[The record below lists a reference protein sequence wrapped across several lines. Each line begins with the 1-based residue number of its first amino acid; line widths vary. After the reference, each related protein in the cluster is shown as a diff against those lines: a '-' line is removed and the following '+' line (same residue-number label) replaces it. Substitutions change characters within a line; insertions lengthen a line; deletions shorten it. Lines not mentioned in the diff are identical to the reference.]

1 MTVVRSIEGDTVD
14 LVCWRELGRTAEV
27 VEETLERNPG
37 LAELGPILPTGTPI
51 NLPEA
56 TAAPE
61 ANTRDIVQLWS

>member
-1 MTVVRSIEGDTVD
+1 MTVVTSIEGDTVD

-37 LAELGPILPTGTPI
+37 LAARGAILPTGTPI
-51 NLPEA
+51 ELPQPA
-56 TAAPE
+56 AAPE